1 MFFCLNKQSQSESQ
15 DIADIISGR
24 YKIKLSIL
32 LVIPVEGAVQR
43 VLLVWLAE
51 KETQT
56 RDFVLDS
63 TVRNLGFAVEN

>member
-1 MFFCLNKQSQSESQ
+1 M
-15 DIADIISGR
+15 
-24 YKIKLSIL
+24 SIL
-32 LVIPVEGAVQR
+32 LVILVESAVRR

-63 TVRNLGFAVEN
+63 IVRNLEFTVEN